1 MKRLVI
7 ALGVIMTVILVGL
20 TACQGGETATQQQPV
35 TVTRGDLTVSI
46 NGSGFIETSNE
57 AKLSF
62 GTGGKIKEITVD
74 EGDEV
79 KKGQV
84 LAKLETNAL
93 ELAIA
98 QAQVALAQAQLTQ
111 KSTEYEL
118 KLIKDKKDPL
128 DLALLNAQISLRTAK
143 YARDK
148 AKDVYRWPEVEKSQA
163 DVDKA
168 ESFLQYALDGL
179 AAASTPAQVETWTRT
194 VANAQA
200 NMATYEAKLKAQLVG
215 YDTEEVIIKDM
226 QVAAAEMA
234 LTQAQ
239 DNLKKINEKI
249 NDEIAIKELQLKFA
263 GESVALAQKSVSEA
277 QRQLNETIILAPFDG
292 VVAKVSAEE
301 GDTISPVNTII
312 HILDPVSMKLSL
324 ELDEIDVSQVKP
336 GQEAVITLDALPGKK
351 FTGKV
356 SNIFPLPKVVGGVV
370 LYDVKINFDVPKD
383 TGIKVGM
390 SASADVIIDKR
401 TDVLLLPSRAVTQDS
416 QGKATVKVM
425 SGGQTTERPVTIGIT
440 DDVNT
445 EVISGLTEGET
456 VIVES
461 RAKAK
466 PAAQGLLQ

>member
-7 ALGVIMTVILVGL
+7 ALGVIMTVVLVGL

-57 AKLSF
+57 AKPSF

-84 LAKLETNAL
+84 LARLDTSPL
-93 ELAIA
+93 ELALT
-98 QAQVALAQAQLTQ
+98 QTQVALAQAQLTQ

-118 KLIKDKKDPL
+118 KLIRDKKDPL
-128 DLALLNAQISLRTAK
+128 DLAVFNAQINLKTAQ
-143 YARDK
+143 YNLDK
-148 AKDVYRWPEVEKSQA
+148 AKETYTWPDLETAQS
-163 DVDKA
+163 DVDEAKNRIEYYELKLSEA
-168 ESFLQYALDGL
+168 TNANEMETFTNALIYAQQQL
-179 AAASTPAQVETWTRT
+179 AAAETKL
-194 VANAQA
+194 NAIHQA
-200 NMATYEAKLKAQLVG
+200 
-215 YDTEEVIIKDM
+215 YDTEEVAIKRM

-234 LTQAQ
+234 LTQTQ
-239 DNLKKINEKI
+239 DNLKKI

-263 GESVALAQKSVSEA
+263 GESVALAQKSASEA

-292 VVAKVSAEE
+292 VVARVSAEE
-301 GDTISPVNTII
+301 GDTITPANTII

-324 ELDEIDVSQVKP
+324 ELDEIDVPQVKP
-336 GQEAVITLDALPGKK
+336 GQETVITLDALPGKK

-356 SNIFPLPKVVGGVV
+356 SNIFPLPRVVGGVV

-401 TDVLLLPSRAVTQDS
+401 TGVLLVPSRAVTQDS

-445 EVISGLTEGET
+445 EVVSGLTEGET

-466 PAAQGLLQ
+466 PPAQGLLQ

>member
-7 ALGVIMTVILVGL
+7 SLGVIMTVILVGL

-84 LAKLETNAL
+84 LARLDTSPL
-93 ELAIA
+93 ELALT
-98 QAQVALAQAQLTQ
+98 QSQVALAQAQLTRQ
-111 KSTEYEL
+111 STEYEL

-148 AKDVYRWPEVEKSQA
+148 AKDVYRWPEVEQSQT
-163 DVDKA
+163 DVDRAK
-168 ESFLQYALDGL
+168 SFLQYALDGL

-200 NMATYEAKLKAQLVG
+200 NLAAYEAKLKAQLVG

-234 LTQAQ
+234 LTQTQ
-239 DNLKKINEKI
+239 DNLKKI

-263 GESVALAQKSVSEA
+263 GESVALAQKSASEA

-301 GDTISPVNTII
+301 GDTITPVNTII

-324 ELDEIDVSQVKP
+324 ELDEIDVPQVKP

-370 LYDVKINFDVPKD
+370 LYDVKISFDVPGD
-383 TGIKVGM
+383 VGIKVGM
-390 SASADVIIDKR
+390 SAEADVTIDKR
-401 TDVLLLPSRAVTQDS
+401 TGVLLVPSRAVIQDS
-416 QGKATVKVM
+416 QGKTTVKVM
-425 SGGQTTERPVTIGIT
+425 SGEQTTERPVTIGIT

-445 EVISGLTEGET
+445 EVVSGLTEGET

-466 PAAQGLLQ
+466 PPAQGLLQ